1 MVRHPSF
8 MFANL
13 LQLIGGRPSTDFERE
28 FVREVRVRRR
38 HPRDPRT
45 EKLIL
50 AGWLLIVAKSFL
62 MIWLVDRYHVPIN
75 ADWVIV
81 PTVAF
86 AAVCTAAYLF
96 LRD

>member
-1 MVRHPSF
+1 MVSRPSF

-13 LQLIGGRPSTDFERE
+13 LQLIGGRPAASFEPE

-38 HPRDPRT
+38 QPRDPRT

-50 AGWLLIVAKSFL
+50 AGWLLIVAKSYL

-86 AAVCTAAYLF
+86 ATVCTAAYLF

>member
-1 MVRHPSF
+1 

-13 LQLIGGRPSTDFERE
+13 LQLITGRPPADFERA
-28 FVREVRVRRR
+28 FVREVRVRQRR
-38 HPRDPRT
+38 PRHPRT

-50 AGWLLIVAKSFL
+50 AGWLLILAKSVL
-62 MIWLVDRYHVPIN
+62 TIWLVDKYHVPVN
-75 ADWVIV
+75 ADWVIM

-86 AAVCTAAYLF
+86 ATVCTAAYFF